1 MRPSRRIS
9 TLTGDGDDGWGLFIA
24 ARRMIGDGIPVVD
37 LTIGEHDIGTDARI
51 LDAMHASA
59 LAGNTGY
66 AMVPGID
73 ALRDHVAARVQAR
86 SGVATTRD
94 NVMITPGG
102 QAALFMAHHAAC
114 DEGDRA
120 LYIDP
125 YYATYPGTIR
135 SVGAVPV
142 AVQARSASGFQPDPE
157 DIAAAAP
164 GARSLLV
171 NSPNNPT
178 GAVYSAETLDGHRPR
193 GAEP

>member
-24 ARRMIGDGIPVVD
+24 ARRMIDEGMPVVE

-51 LDAMHASA
+51 LDAMYASA
-59 LAGNTGY
+59 MAGNTGY

-86 SGVATTRD
+86 SRVATTRD

-120 LYIDP
+120 LFIDP

-142 AVQARSASGFQPDPE
+142 AVQARSANAFQPDPE

-164 GARSLLV
+164 GARSLLI

-178 GAVYSAETLDGHRPR
+178 GAVYSAETMAGIARVVA
-193 GAEP
+193 GQ